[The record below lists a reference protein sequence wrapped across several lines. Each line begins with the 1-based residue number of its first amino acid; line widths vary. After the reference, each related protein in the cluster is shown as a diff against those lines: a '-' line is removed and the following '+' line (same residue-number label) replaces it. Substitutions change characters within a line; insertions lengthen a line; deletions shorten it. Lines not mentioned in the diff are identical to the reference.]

1 MTVIESRATGLDH
14 YCIPDVADAPTNISS
29 GGGREL
35 AWSVNLKPPKFR
47 CMARLEPQTG
57 GGYTAY
63 VPDLSGVVSEGETEE
78 EAVANIKEA
87 LAEALASY
95 LDGGDGIPW
104 EPSTRPADHGEIDRW
119 ISVDI

>member
-1 MTVIESRATGLDH
+1 MDEQK
-14 YCIPDVADAPTNISS
+14 Y
-29 GGGREL
+29 
-35 AWSVNLKPPKFR
+35 R

-63 VPDLSGVVSEGETEE
+63 IPDLPGVVSEGDTEE

-95 LDGGDGIPW
+95 LDGSDGIPW
-104 EPSTRPADHGEIDRW
+104 EPSTRPADQAEIDRW
-119 ISVDI
+119 ISVDV